1 MELETDTL
9 PPLELATIVEALI
22 FAAQDGIRTAEIVK
36 AIQSAIAGAKKDE
49 TEASTEADRM
59 AAIGEVTE
67 QTVTTAIE
75 TLSTRYEEQGHAF
88 VLLERADGWR
98 VFTNPSFS
106 VWVREL
112 FPGKKPSRL
121 SPPAL
126 ETLAIIAYRQ
136 PITKAGVEAVRGVS
150 VDGVLQTLLDRN
162 ILRIAGRADLPGRP
176 LLYETTD
183 LFLEHFG
190 IKSIDELPNAAELR
204 AVKLPQPDS
213 EIPDAGSETAEQP
226 ELLPKDSE
234 AESTDEV
241 APEAESPDDAY
252 RDSRTA
258 TTVTTTMTRIE
269 LRSSASIV
277 FHHHPP
283 PWHSTKS
290 AIRSMQLT
298 ASSWSCS
305 TSVLNSFIRSGK

>member
-1 MELETDTL
+1 MEKEMDPL
-9 PPLELATIVEALI
+9 PPLELATVVEALI

-36 AIQSAIAGAKKDE
+36 AIQSAIAGAKKE
-49 TEASTEADRM
+49 EGENSAEADRM

-67 QTVTTAIE
+67 ETVTAAIE
-75 TLSTRYEEQGHAF
+75 TLSTRYEEEGHAF

-136 PITKAGVEAVRGVS
+136 PITKAGIEAVRGVS

-204 AVKLPQPDS
+204 AVKLPQPES
-213 EIPDAGSETAEQP
+213 EIPDSGSEMAEGTEQP
-226 ELLPKDSE
+226 ELLPEDAEASE

-241 APEAESPDDAY
+241 ETEEPEAETADADDA
-252 RDSRTA
+252 DSDDSDDSDD
-258 TTVTTTMTRIE
+258 E
-269 LRSSASIV
+269 D
-277 FHHHPP
+277 
-283 PWHSTKS
+283 
-290 AIRSMQLT
+290 
-298 ASSWSCS
+298 
-305 TSVLNSFIRSGK
+305 

>member
-1 MELETDTL
+1 
-9 PPLELATIVEALI
+9 
-22 FAAQDGIRTAEIVK
+22 
-36 AIQSAIAGAKKDE
+36 IQSAITGAKKE
-49 TEASTEADRM
+49 EAVDPTEADRM

-67 QTVTTAIE
+67 ETVTKAIA
-75 TLSTRYEEQGHAF
+75 TLSARYEEQGHAF

-204 AVKLPQPDS
+204 AVKLPQPES
-213 EIPDAGSETAEQP
+213 EISDSGSETTEGSEPP
-226 ELLPKDSE
+226 ELLPEDSGDSE
-234 AESTDEV
+234 AETETNDEV
-241 APEAESPDDAY
+241 DPEELKVGSPDSNDGS
-252 RDSRTA
+252 D
-258 TTVTTTMTRIE
+258 
-269 LRSSASIV
+269 
-277 FHHHPP
+277 
-283 PWHSTKS
+283 KD
-290 AIRSMQLT
+290 
-298 ASSWSCS
+298 
-305 TSVLNSFIRSGK
+305 